1 MGAESGGAETSR
13 VRSGTAG
20 TRGIGEGRVP
30 PGSGSTAGGRPS
42 RERRRIPAA
51 QGGPKGLTR
60 HGGG

>member
-1 MGAESGGAETSR
+1 MGARRLKR
-13 VRSGTAG
+13 VRSGAAG